1 MENVAFWFWAPY
13 LPSPKRTESCSLVS
27 PFEIGWLI
35 YSCFS
40 PSCMRRNRGC
50 EISPC
55 FLLPI
60 SFEPIA
66 PVFPPLLS
74 LSLSLSPLPLSP
86 KAHSSHL
93 FLSQGQVVFFWNG
106 GIFISQWLQRLS
118 GFMALVMRT
127 NYVCFQSAVHFYPLR
142 YPTSLTFI
150 MSKTIIPHQCP
161 DVALVGCWPVIE
173 RFLWSPSLVSG
184 EIIVSRNF
192 PAREVT
198 ITHYYSWDS
207 FLRTW
212 SENE

>member
-74 LSLSLSPLPLSP
+74 LSLSLPSPSVSKSSQFTSVFESRPGCFFLEWRDFYFSMTPAALRFHGVGNENELCLFSKCCSLLSTTLSNKPHFHHVKDNNPSSVSRCSFGRLLTCHRALPL
-86 KAHSSHL
+86 
-93 FLSQGQVVFFWNG
+93 VT
-106 GIFISQWLQRLS
+106 FISVR
-118 GFMALVMRT
+118 
-127 NYVCFQSAVHFYPLR
+127 
-142 YPTSLTFI
+142 
-150 MSKTIIPHQCP
+150 
-161 DVALVGCWPVIE
+161 
-173 RFLWSPSLVSG
+173 
-184 EIIVSRNF
+184 
-192 PAREVT
+192 
-198 ITHYYSWDS
+198 
-207 FLRTW
+207 
-212 SENE
+212 